1 MSTNLSAMLTT
12 MPPTMEGSTAWE
24 IRAFSPDLRNPAR
37 ASSTSFL
44 LAASSSLAVVTV
56 QTTSPLCAAIKV
68 SKEATTA
75 LVKPSLLFSARASSR
90 FLLSSFTFRVLH
102 TPPMPSSLML
112 FLMDGSRRKDPRRG
126 SVSMVAEM
134 VFKSFSTAS
143 RAPDLLAAEKRAA
156 AYLPSMPKTGTGVL
170 TTACLDTPVLKLR
183 VRIERFR
190 PAIFS
195 SLVEVNQAIKTK
207 VCVYWR
213 QVGHSTV
220 MLELSLGDP

>member
-12 MPPTMEGSTAWE
+12 MPPTMEGSTAQE

-37 ASSTSFL
+37 APSTSFL

-112 FLMDGSRRKDPRRG
+112 FLIDGSRRNDPRRG

-134 VFKSFSTAS
+134 VFRSFS
-143 RAPDLLAAEKRAA
+143 
-156 AYLPSMPKTGTGVL
+156 
-170 TTACLDTPVLKLR
+170 TACLDTPVLKLR
-183 VRIERFR
+183 VRMERFR